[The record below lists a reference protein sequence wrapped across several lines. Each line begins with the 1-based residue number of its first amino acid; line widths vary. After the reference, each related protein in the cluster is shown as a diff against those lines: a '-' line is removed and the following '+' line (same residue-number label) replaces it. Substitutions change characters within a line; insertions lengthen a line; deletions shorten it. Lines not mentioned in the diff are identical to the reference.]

1 MEPNDLTNT
10 LLVHYKIH
18 QRIIALQER
27 LITILKQSPNETQ
40 IIESL
45 ETLIDELKAV
55 LK

>member
-1 MEPNDLTNT
+1 MDNNDLNNT
-10 LLVHYKIH
+10 LVIHYKIH

-27 LITILKQSPNETQ
+27 LITILKENPDERQL
-40 IIESL
+40 IDSL

>member
-1 MEPNDLTNT
+1 MDSTDLTNS
-10 LLVHYKIH
+10 LLLHYKIH

-27 LITILKQSPNETQ
+27 LINILKENPDERQL
-40 IIESL
+40 IDSL